1 MYFLIFFF
9 LGGIIIYGVLWFFDE
24 DFVYVVFII
33 FIVLILIELL
43 MVVLIIRIWYWVMVV
58 VEVFSLVIYI
68 VFFIVLRNYF
78 GKFMIIICFK
88 DNELFFWIY
97 CFIKSF

>member
-1 MYFLIFFF
+1 MNFLIFFF

-43 MVVLIIRIWYWVMVV
+43 MVVLTIRIWYWVMVV

-78 GKFMIIICFK
+78 GKFMIVICF
-88 DNELFFWIY
+88 
-97 CFIKSF
+97 